1 MPDKNKTSK
10 NIIIP
15 ALELI
20 TALGIILFWIYFFMV
35 ENCDPNNSGIYLAFE
50 RAFPLADIGWLVPA
64 LTIGA
69 IGLIKKQWF
78 GAVFSLA
85 GGGTLIFLA
94 LLDVSFNVFNGIY
107 IKSPAYGIMNGSINL
122 WSFLFGISLIVYIS
136 RNSKIS

>member
-1 MPDKNKTSK
+1 
-10 NIIIP
+10 
-15 ALELI
+15 
-20 TALGIILFWIYFFMV
+20 MV
-35 ENCDPNNSGIYLAFE
+35 ENCDPSNSGIYLAFE

-78 GAVFSLA
+78 GAVFSLV

-94 LLDVSFNVFNGIY
+94 LLDISFNVFYGIY
-107 IKSPAYGIMNGSINL
+107 TQSITGGIMNGLINL
-122 WSFLFGISLIVYIS
+122 WSLFFGISLVVYIS